1 MLARRVGRAFAA
13 LLVTAGL
20 LLGALLIAP
29 SLLGWERY
37 VLVSGSMT
45 GTYDRGSLVF
55 DEIVPTKSLKVGD
68 VITYK
73 PPRGL
78 RAPRHRH
85 PPDRQDQHGPEV
97 RASAIYRTKGDAN
110 KVVDPWTFMLQ
121 DDQQAR
127 VKLGVPYVGYALA
140 ALADRTIRMLII
152 GIPAGL
158 IALFVM
164 AGLWRDA
171 GREAE
176 ALEASASVSA

>member
-1 MLARRVGRAFAA
+1 MLARRVGRALAA

-73 PPRGL
+73 PPAGSG
-78 RAPRHRH
+78 PHDIVTHRIAKISTD
-85 PPDRQDQHGPEV
+85 PKSGER
-97 RASAIYRTKGDAN
+97 IYRTKGDAN
-110 KVVDPWTFMLQ
+110 TVVDPWTFMLQ

-127 VKLGVPYVGYALA
+127 VKLGVPYVGFALA